1 MKKKKKTKI
10 SDQIRDAIE
19 SADVTRYRISVE
31 TGINEATLSRFMNGT
46 GGMTVETLESW
57 GNTWGWKSWRRKR
70 NAPETVK
77 TA

>member
-1 MKKKKKTKI
+1 MKKRKKTKI

-46 GGMTVETLESW
+46 GGMTVETLDKLGEYL
-57 GNTWGWKSWRRKR
+57 GLEIVEKKKKR
-70 NAPETVK
+70 T
-77 TA
+77 